1 MSCSAAPAS
10 APAPVEPA
18 PEAAPAPAPAPAPFE
33 AAPEAALP
41 PATGGAAGR
50 KRPSHKGVDFRIMT
64 KKQLRQR
71 LLQRGGIMAELHAMA
86 AEMRVRGHGALRK
99 PELVARM
106 VGKATA
112 GNGFLARLKTMS
124 A

>member
-18 PEAAPAPAPAPAPFE
+18 PEAAPAPAPFE
-33 AAPEAALP
+33 PEAEAEAALP